1 MGVYSSN
8 RLSALNSY
16 NEEAEDIKD
25 TKIKIDPD
33 VEALEDEDYKIGE
46 GVVVRPNVLESFDGL
61 LEYSILIDENDNS
74 MFEALITSDLLEEC
88 RKQTLQEESVKGIEG
103 FNAARL
109 DNIKKGIDKV
119 MVGTISGIYSEGIT
133 VAASCASLM
142 HEDKKTYNKYYPL
155 LEEHFGYLVE
165 NFSGI
170 KNFYYPKVT
179 VEEVS
184 DISDIVEAAER
195 AVEKIVEA
203 TTREEVV
210 SALSRYEHV
219 MNECSDIFHLK
230 IKKTMEKKSVWIPT
244 LANLRGIEESYTNG
258 AIDKNAENICNTLYE
273 AVDNMRTNILESV
286 SKLNENTDMDVYK
299 AYAAYKVSSYTAKAV
314 NRLYKA
320 SSDCLV
326 RETAALRS
334 ALLVCGKFIQESL
347 KDSILDEAT
356 IYSICESSEA
366 YIFDYFEETSLK
378 DRLAYLKR
386 KRTMSQKK
394 IMHGKD
400 HKKKENNK

>member
-46 GVVVRPNVLESFDGL
+46 GVVVYPNVLESFDGL

-258 AIDKNAENICNTLYE
+258 AIDKNAENICDALYE

-334 ALLVCGKFIQESL
+334 VSRNLSKILYWTKQL
-347 KDSILDEAT
+347 SILYANLQRL
-356 IYSICESSEA
+356 IYLI
-366 YIFDYFEETSLK
+366 ILRKLLLK
-378 DRLAYLKR
+378 ID
-386 KRTMSQKK
+386 
-394 IMHGKD
+394 
-400 HKKKENNK
+400 